1 MFVSQKTEKWKSG
14 ILIHNWNNCF
24 LLTNNVVNYV
34 LCSQWQINYFS
45 YVCEYLT
52 YFHSIKQMT
61 GFRAAWNGRRTVH
74 LGTSSWR
81 TTDSYGASHVH
92 LSRER
97 HESWKNQSRRQPWV
111 HLQRPLQASLRNLL
125 AVYDAPKGKSV
136 QGFSVGAWWNL
147 PSREE
152 RPQPFCGGGSYYGTK
167 NNFTVR
173 SKALEDKFRPASAIV
188 NEVC

>member
-34 LCSQWQINYFS
+34 LCGQWQINYFS

-61 GFRAAWNGRRTVH
+61 GLQSRMKRTKNRPSWNQFLKNHR
-74 LGTSSWR
+74 
-81 TTDSYGASHVH
+81 SYGASHVH

-136 QGFSVGAWWNL
+136 QGFSDGAWWNL

-152 RPQPFCGGGSYYGTK
+152 RQNHSVEMGAITALKIIS
-167 NNFTVR
+167 TVK